1 MTNKKDN
8 PLIILAICAMLSAM
22 SFVLMLLE
30 FPVTPPA
37 MGHLK
42 MDFSDI
48 PALFVG
54 VIFGPVYSVIV
65 ELVKNLLE
73 LIFKGVGTQMGFGNL
88 MNFIVGCAFVV
99 PFSAVL
105 RKNKDKMKDTKSI
118 LAAGFCGILCIVV
131 IGIGANY
138 FIAPLFF
145 KHFLGIEITD
155 EALWTAVGSATALNA
170 IKGIVLTVASFP
182 IIKGML
188 DTVKKIAQMG

>member
-1 MTNKKDN
+1 MNKSKQN
-8 PLIILAICAMLSAM
+8 PLIVLAICAMLSAM

-54 VIFGPVYSVIV
+54 VFFGPGYAALV

-73 LIFKGVGTQMGFGNL
+73 LVFKGVGTQMGFGNL

-99 PFSAVL
+99 PFSFVL
-105 RKNKDKMKDTKSI
+105 RKNEDKMKETKTILVAGICGVISI
-118 LAAGFCGILCIVV
+118 VAVGVV
-131 IGIGANY
+131 ANY
-138 FIAPLFF
+138 FVAPLFF
-145 KHFLGIEITD
+145 KYFLGVEIGGD
-155 EALWTAVGSATALNA
+155 ALVTAVLSATALNA
-170 IKGIVLTVASFP
+170 IKGVMLAAVAFP
-182 IIKGML
+182 LVKGML
-188 DTVKKIAQMG
+188 DSVRKIVKSV

>member
-1 MTNKKDN
+1 MKKTKQN
-8 PLIILAICAMLSAM
+8 PVIVLAVCAMLSAM
-22 SFVLMLLE
+22 SLVLMLLE

-42 MDFSDI
+42 MDFSDV

-54 VIFGPVYSVIV
+54 VFFGPLYAIVV

-73 LIFKGVGTQMGFGNL
+73 LIVKGFGTQMGFGNL

-99 PFSAVL
+99 PFSFVL
-105 RKNKDKMKDTKSI
+105 RRKEEKMKDTKTILLAGICGVLSI
-118 LAAGFCGILCIVV
+118 VIVGV
-131 IGIGANY
+131 AANY

-145 KHFLGIEITD
+145 KYFLNMEIGGET
-155 EALWTAVGSATALNA
+155 LITAVVSATALNA
-170 IKGIVLTVASFP
+170 IKGVMLAVVAFP

-188 DTVKKIAQMG
+188 DAVKKIVKTN